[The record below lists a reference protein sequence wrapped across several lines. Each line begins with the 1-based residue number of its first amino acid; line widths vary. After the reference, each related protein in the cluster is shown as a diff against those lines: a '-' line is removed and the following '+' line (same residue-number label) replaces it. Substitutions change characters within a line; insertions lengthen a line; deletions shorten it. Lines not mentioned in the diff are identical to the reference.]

1 MAKNSKEF
9 LKETE
14 RLELE
19 NRLLQQQLRAA
30 RESIEAIKNEN
41 IDALVISH
49 EKNLK
54 VYTETTADK
63 PYRILIEKMH
73 EGAITLSE
81 EGIILYCNPYFANI
95 VKQPLQKIIGTTF
108 DNFVD
113 ASSKEHIEA
122 LRIHDNESVNSLK
135 EEIHIYASDGTK
147 VPVLMTLNT
156 LFLDDIF
163 VLSIILTDLTI
174 QNENQDKLKRRTIQL
189 EQTNN
194 ELGISNNEL
203 VFQINEKVKRGVE
216 LSSAKKDVKEL
227 EGLNAHKDNVLAT
240 LSHDLRSPLS
250 GIIGLAELLKD
261 EFETIDHETIKEML
275 NLLYNASK
283 NELSMLNDLVEWAR
297 IKYASEAYSPTK
309 IGLSEYVK
317 RVFKTLNEIAVANK
331 IQLCNETEKDISVF
345 ADGNMLLS
353 ILQNI
358 VSNSIKHTLA
368 GGRITV
374 STKIEEDKIVIE
386 IKDTG
391 IGMSKEIKEQLF
403 TPQLDTL
410 SNARKENK
418 GAGIGLILVKGF
430 VEKNGGEIWVES
442 VEGVGSSFYFT
453 LPAMNQ
459 PDKNYSQENSELIES
474 T

>member
-1 MAKNSKEF
+1 MAMNSKKF
-9 LKETE
+9 LEETE

-30 RESIEAIKNEN
+30 RESIEVINSKH
-41 IDALVISH
+41 IDALVISD
-49 EKNLK
+49 EKDLK
-54 VYTETTADK
+54 VYIEKTADK

-73 EGAITLSE
+73 EGAVILNDEKT
-81 EGIILYCNPYFANI
+81 ILYCNPYFANI
-95 VKQPLQKIIGTTF
+95 VKLPLQKVIGTKF
-108 DNFVD
+108 DNYVD
-113 ASSKEHIEA
+113 AASKEHIET
-122 LRIHDNESVNSLK
+122 LRIRDNEIVTALK
-135 EEIHIYASDGTK
+135 EEIYIYASDGMK

-156 LFLDDIF
+156 MFLDDIF
-163 VLSIILTDLTI
+163 VFSIILTDLTI
-174 QNENQDKLKRRTIQL
+174 QNENQDKIKRRTNQL
-189 EQTNN
+189 EQTNK
-194 ELGISNNEL
+194 ELI
-203 VFQINEKVKRGVE
+203 FQINEKDKRGVE

-261 EFETIDHETIKEML
+261 EFETIEHETIKEML

-317 RVFKTLNEIAVANK
+317 RVFKTLNEIAAANK

-368 GGRITV
+368 GGKITV

-418 GAGIGLILVKGF
+418 GAGIGLIIVKGF

-459 PDKNYSQENSELIES
+459 PDKNYSQESSELIES